1 MAQKTNRSSNE
12 VYQCILACDDW
23 IQALGKLYYATED
36 RNTFEV
42 LKLIENIHV
51 STENVAKEMQKGTA
65 DKAEEWAE
73 KSISQTEALL
83 NKLDN

>member
-1 MAQKTNRSSNE
+1 MAQKTSRSSNE

-36 RNTFEV
+36 KNTFEV
-42 LKLIENIHV
+42 LKLIENIHI

-73 KSISQTEALL
+73 KTISQTKLL
-83 NKLDN
+83 MEKIES